1 MNIHNVEM
9 LISAVSPKQY
19 PPIDLPEIALA
30 GRSNVG
36 KSSFINKL
44 LNRNNFARTS
54 SKPGKTA
61 TLNFYEVDQT
71 FRFVDLPGYGY
82 AQVSKE
88 EKKRWASMIETYL
101 NCRENLAMTLLIV
114 DGRHKPTQD
123 DMGMIRWIRSRHGW
137 AAVIVTKC
145 DKVKKSQLQ
154 ENLNQIMDCLELQE
168 DDVIIPFSG
177 ETGLGKEDAWDLI
190 YDLCEIED
198 E

>member
-1 MNIHNVEM
+1 MNVHNVEM
-9 LISAVSPKQY
+9 LISAVLPRQY
-19 PPIDLPEIALA
+19 PTPTVPEVALS

-61 TLNFYEVDQT
+61 TLNFYEVDHT

-88 EKKRWASMIETYL
+88 EKKRWATMIETYL
-101 NCRENLAMTLLIV
+101 NRRENLVMTLLIV
-114 DGRHKPTQD
+114 DGRHKPTLD
-123 DMGMIRWIRSRHGW
+123 DVSMAEWIRNRFGW
-137 AAVIVTKC
+137 VAVVVTKC
-145 DKVKKSQLQ
+145 DKVKKSALD
-154 ENLNQIMDCLELQE
+154 ENIETIIETLSLRE
-168 DDVIIPFSG
+168 DDVLIPFSG
-177 ETGLGKEDAWDLI
+177 ETGLGKDGAWDLI

>member
-19 PPIDLPEIALA
+19 PDKKLPEIALA

-61 TLNFYEVDQT
+61 TLNFYEIDQSM
-71 FRFVDLPGYGY
+71 RFVDLPGYGY

-88 EKKRWASMIETYL
+88 EKKRWATMIETYL
-101 NCRENLAMTLLIV
+101 NSRENLVMTLLIV
-114 DGRHKPTQD
+114 DGRHQPTLD
-123 DMGMIRWIRSRHGW
+123 DVSMINWIRSRFGW
-137 AAVIVTKC
+137 AAVIMTKC
-145 DKVKKSQLQ
+145 DKVKKSL
-154 ENLNQIMDCLELQE
+154 LEEHINTVIETLDLQE
-168 DDVIIPFSG
+168 DDVLIPFSG
-177 ETGLGKEDAWDLI
+177 ETGTGKDDAWDLV
-190 YDLCEIED
+190 YDLCDIE

>member
-19 PPIDLPEIALA
+19 PDKELPEIALA

-36 KSSFINKL
+36 KSSFINRL

-61 TLNFYEVDQT
+61 TLNFYEVDHT
-71 FRFVDLPGYGY
+71 MRFVDLPGYGY

-88 EKKRWASMIETYL
+88 ERKRWASMIETYL
-101 NCRENLAMTLLIV
+101 NHRENLVMTLLIV
-114 DGRHKPTQD
+114 DGRHKPSSD
-123 DMGMIRWIRSRHGW
+123 DIQMADWIRNRFGW
-137 AAVIVTKC
+137 VAVIVTKC
-145 DKVKKSQLQ
+145 DKVKKSLLSEHLEQIIETL
-154 ENLNQIMDCLELQE
+154 NLIE
-168 DDVIIPFSG
+168 DDVLLPFSG
-177 ETGLGKEDAWDLI
+177 ETGLGKDDAWDLVC
-190 YDLCEIED
+190 DLCEIE